1 MAEQRKILRIFKLI
15 SLLKGLRRRTPS
27 ELSEILEVSKRT
39 VYRYFILLEEL
50 GFVVDID
57 FDNCYFIPVEEGEE
71 YSFAFN
77 AEESLLI
84 RQSIKSLSSSHNLSD
99 TILKKLHMMSEQ
111 AQIGENVLNASNGL
125 KIEKLSSA
133 IRENIQVKLLNYSS
147 LNSNS
152 DSTRLFEP
160 ITFTANYTG
169 VIGVDVANAPA
180 ESRIFNIDRIGQVES
195 LQSHIKW
202 ASKIQ
207 VQEIDSFGFK
217 GDKLFNVSLQLN
229 RKAYSQ
235 MVQFYPQTRPLI
247 KGKTNAY
254 VFSGKVYFSE
264 HLLRFL
270 LAFPDGVQVISPVD
284 LSSALESFKQSFSA

>member
-1 MAEQRKILRIFKLI
+1 
-15 SLLKGLRRRTPS
+15 
-27 ELSEILEVSKRT
+27 
-39 VYRYFILLEEL
+39 
-50 GFVVDID
+50 
-57 FDNCYFIPVEEGEE
+57 
-71 YSFAFN
+71 
-77 AEESLLI
+77 
-84 RQSIKSLSSSHNLSD
+84 
-99 TILKKLHMMSEQ
+99 MMSEQ

-133 IRENIQVKLLNYSS
+133 IRDNIQVKLLNYSS